1 MKVLYAEDEPV
12 LSGII
17 TDGLKESGYEVF
29 QAHNGHEAFE
39 LFKSAKPDIC
49 ILDIMMP
56 LKDGYRLADD
66 IRQLGATTPIIF
78 LSAKSLPEDVIK
90 GFRSGGN
97 DYLKK
102 PFNMGE
108 LLFWIESL
116 LKRFGADLPTD
127 KKATVYHFGNCEL
140 DTVNQK
146 LVTGAG
152 EYRLSFK
159 EVALLEMLLLHK
171 NNILKRQEALL
182 EIWGDDSYYNSK
194 SMNVFMAHLRR
205 MLKDEPGVEIVS
217 LRGMGYKLIGN
228 DHEQPG

>member
-102 PFNMGE
+102 PFNMGSN
-108 LLFWIESL
+108 LYSSASGLISPPIR
-116 LKRFGADLPTD
+116 KRP
-127 KKATVYHFGNCEL
+127 CI
-140 DTVNQK
+140 
-146 LVTGAG
+146 
-152 EYRLSFK
+152 
-159 EVALLEMLLLHK
+159 
-171 NNILKRQEALL
+171 IL
-182 EIWGDDSYYNSK
+182 
-194 SMNVFMAHLRR
+194 
-205 MLKDEPGVEIVS
+205 EIVS
-217 LRGMGYKLIGN
+217 WIRSTRN
-228 DHEQPG
+228 W